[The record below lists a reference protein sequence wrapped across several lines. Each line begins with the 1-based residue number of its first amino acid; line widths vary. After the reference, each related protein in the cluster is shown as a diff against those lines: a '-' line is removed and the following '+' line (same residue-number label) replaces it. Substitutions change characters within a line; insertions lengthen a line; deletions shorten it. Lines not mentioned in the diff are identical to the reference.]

1 MALTDN
7 PFDVCPLITETHYIC
22 RTHNIKMP
30 NIQRISNDG
39 NQFANLPFN
48 TITSTKHKICLN
60 SDWNKVLGI
69 TIYINVIFLHL
80 LRRLPSKIGVNNY

>member
-1 MALTDN
+1 MALQDT
-7 PFDVCPLITETHYIC
+7 PFDVCPLIVETHYIC

-48 TITSTKHKICLN
+48 T
-60 SDWNKVLGI
+60 
-69 TIYINVIFLHL
+69 
-80 LRRLPSKIGVNNY
+80 